1 TGCVVREHKAT
12 PSLARRNKWVD
23 KGIRAAVGTANQECR
38 EYLLGLGKQLPPYL
52 QSWRT
57 LCHPVSACVTPN
69 CSQCRWYFWKK
80 THIPERFEEHRE
92 L

>member
-1 TGCVVREHKAT
+1 M
-12 PSLARRNKWVD
+12 D

-52 QSWRT
+52 QSWRM

-80 THIPERFEEHRE
+80 NTFQSVLKSIENCEDGEIQE
-92 L
+92 SCI